1 MWRRNIIAERRN
13 EVSANL
19 KSKLFKVDE
28 IFGKILL
35 NHRIR
40 CKDLENYRIIDMNQ

>member
-1 MWRRNIIAERRN
+1 MWRRNIIAEKRN

-35 NHRIR
+35 NHRTK
-40 CKDLENYRIIDMNQ
+40 CKELETFRIIDMN